1 MKADLSR
8 NTFRPHQH
16 YRDVLKQQ
24 GRVDLDADWNEQQA
38 INVHRTE
45 TEAVDVIG
53 RTGAPLHAAGFA
65 IAADGV
71 TLRIGAGRYYVDGV
85 LAENDEE
92 GLAYAEQPY
101 RREIV
106 GVLDELKQAHA
117 TTGIVYLDVW
127 LRHITS
133 LNDPLIREVALGG
146 PDTTTRTQV
155 VWQVRLLPISI
166 RRPDR
171 DRLARAIARRTELQG
186 QLSSVMAS
194 GGDISGIVRELA
206 RVNEDISVLNV
217 ENQNEPLTCGSS
229 VAAWDQLVAGATGR
243 LNARTSPTPLVTDL
257 CELPPRAG
265 YQRTENQLYRVE
277 VHQGGALGQATF
289 KWSRDNGSVATAI
302 ESVSGQEVVV
312 RNIGYDEVL
321 GFAANQWVEIVD
333 DGTELGGRPGQL
345 IQIEHVPSGSRSV
358 IMKTTPPAVDRELH
372 PTLRRWEQSGV
383 GAGANGVPITGGWQL
398 LEDGVEVQFSSG
410 PFRTGDYWLIP
421 ARVATGEVEW
431 PPFEIPNHSPV
442 PQPPR
447 GVQRHFSRLALV
459 QWENEKLSVTA
470 DCRNIFPPLTEISG
484 SPTVSTAMHVQKIS
498 WENDGPLSSKAFLEK
513 GLFVDFDRVPD
524 VASLSTETIIVTLE
538 MPIGAET
545 GLISGTVSRDI
556 APRLSIILFGEIM
569 LNGSQLQWLPVR
581 TSVQSLA
588 PFFRGVQQVLARVK
602 LKGAAIWSKDHDTLI
617 YLDGRSVGVPA
628 TSENGV
634 TLTRLVLPSGT
645 GQRSSD
651 FESWFALTLPS
662 TLGGFVI
669 APPNV
674 RLLQR
679 ENNFIFVSPETGGVV
694 EVIGTITL
702 TAAAATEVVVSLKAT
717 ENPDAVAIPAS
728 VTIPAGEI
736 SAKFPITPGRPPEGT
751 GRVTITTSTAGAE
764 LSATLTIARG

>member
-65 IAADGV
+65 ITADGV
-71 TLRIGAGRYYVDGV
+71 TLRIGAGRFYVDGI
-85 LAENDEE
+85 LAENDQDN
-92 GLAYAEQPY
+92 LAYTEQPY
-101 RREIV
+101 RIDQIA
-106 GVLDELKQAHA
+106 VLDELKKANA

-206 RVNEDISVLNV
+206 RVNEDLAVLNA
-217 ENQNEPLTCGSS
+217 ENTNEPLTCKSS
-229 VAAWDQLVAGATGR
+229 VAGWDQLVAIAAGR
-243 LNARTSPTPLVTDL
+243 LNARTSPTPAVTDL

-312 RNIGYDEVL
+312 QNIGYDEVL

-333 DGTELGGRPGQL
+333 DATELGGRPGQL

-358 IMKTTPPAVDRELH
+358 IMKTTPPAVERELH
-372 PTLRRWEQSGV
+372 PTLRRWEQSGAS
-383 GAGANGVPITGGWQL
+383 AGANGVPITGGWQP

-431 PPFEIPNHSPV
+431 PPFDIPNHSPL

-447 GVQRHFSRLALV
+447 GVEHHFSRLALV

-470 DCRNIFPPLTEISG
+470 DCRNIFPPLTEITG
-484 SPTVSTAMHVQKIS
+484 SPTVSTAMHIRKIS
-498 WENDGPLSSKAFLEK
+498 WENDAPLPLKAFLDK
-513 GLFVDFDRVPD
+513 GLLFDFDRVPD
-524 VASLSTETIIVTLE
+524 TASLSAETIIVTLE
-538 MPIGAET
+538 LPIGGES
-545 GLISGTVSRDI
+545 GLTSAAVSRDV
-556 APRLSIILFGEIM
+556 APRLSVVLFGEIM
-569 LNGSQLQWLPVR
+569 LNGSQLQWLPVSS
-581 TSVQSLA
+581 SVQSLA
-588 PFFRGVQQVLARVK
+588 IFFRGLQQVLARVK
-602 LKGAAIWSKDHDTLI
+602 LKGAAIWSRDHDDFI
-617 YLDGRSVGVPA
+617 YLDGRVVGVPVIG
-628 TSENGV
+628 ENGV
-634 TLTRLVLPSGT
+634 THTRLVLPSGS
-645 GQRSSD
+645 GHRSSD

-662 TLGGFVI
+662 ALGGFVI

-679 ENNFIFVSPETGGVV
+679 GNNFIFISPDTGGVV
-694 EVIGTITL
+694 EVVGTITL
-702 TAAAATEVVVSLKAT
+702 TAAAATEVVISLKAT
-717 ENPDAVAIPAS
+717 ENRAAVVIPAS

-736 SAKFPITPGRPPEGT
+736 SAKFPINPGRPTDGAA
-751 GRVTITTSTAGAE
+751 RVTITSSTAGVE
-764 LSATLTIARG
+764 LSATLSLTRG